1 MGSNIM
7 RLDVQSMEPS
17 QDRLVRA
24 VCARVRKV
32 VPWTVKARRADA
44 DSTNSGDDIHIED
57 GPPVMPFDEG
67 ITVAIT
73 ARPLDIPGLSLPFG
87 YAFPDERVAVVSIL
101 GLVPQPYRAKLM
113 EQRLCKE
120 VIHEAGHVLG
130 LPHCMNETC
139 VMHYSQALQDTDAKG
154 CSFCPQCALELSKLP
169 GIGREA

>member
-1 MGSNIM
+1 M

-32 VPWTVKARRADA
+32 VTWTVKARRAGA
-44 DSTNSGDDIHIED
+44 DSTSTSAVIHIEN
-57 GPPVMPFDEG
+57 GPPVIPFDGG
-67 ITVAIT
+67 ITVAMT
-73 ARPLDIPGLSLPFG
+73 ARHLEIPGLAHPFG
-87 YAFPDERVAVVSIL
+87 YAFPEERVAVVSTI
-101 GLVPQPYRAKLM
+101 GLVPQPYRARLM
-113 EQRLCKE
+113 EERLCKE
-120 VIHEAGHVLG
+120 VVHEAGHVLG

>member
-1 MGSNIM
+1 M

-73 ARPLDIPGLSLPFG
+73 ARPLDIPGLLHPFG
-87 YAFPDERVAVVSIL
+87 YAFPDKRVAVVSTL
-101 GLVPQPYRAKLM
+101 SLVPDPYRGRLM
-113 EQRLCKE
+113 EERLCKE

-130 LPHCMNETC
+130 LPHCMNQTC